1 MLYFTLVPALVLLF
15 AAKCAARPAP
25 ERVRWG
31 LFVPAGLAAFGL
43 PVVMMMVMPVVV
55 WLTGLLA
62 VGLLLWPLVRRRSRS
77 FWPVGIAAV
86 LVAYGIASWSA
97 YLELREENQLRELYP
112 FVSMAARVP
121 EPRGEVQ
128 PAGPSALAWLAKH
141 EEKVRPTFGM
151 QVHSLQR
158 LHTRTTDAFVNSA
171 GFGVARMSGAIR
183 EHDVK
188 PPERPEVPP
197 QPGSPAHW
205 PHGEKFELSP
215 APAREQFAAMHR
227 HGLADFAFP
236 DGWGYRK
243 DRDAVAGF
251 LSHRF
256 SHVPTTETWT
266 VHRIELVGLLK
277 HAEPKVYLS
286 DKLPAM
292 DDLRGAPT
300 RSLDAFET
308 AGLAVIRRGEEG
320 FAAQRPDVVRYLG
333 AIRSAKQCVECHGGH
348 RGDLLGAFAYTLR
361 RE

>member
-1 MLYFTLVPALVLLF
+1 MFYISLVPAAVLMF
-15 AAKCAARPAP
+15 AAKRAAVPAP

-31 LFVPAGLAAFGL
+31 LFVPVGLGAFCL
-43 PVVMMMVMPVVV
+43 PVVMLMFFPVIV
-55 WLTGLLA
+55 WLA
-62 VGLLLWPLVRRRSRS
+62 GLLLGALIAWPLIRRRVPN
-77 FWPVGIAAV
+77 FWPVGITAL

-97 YLELREENQLRELYP
+97 YRDLREENRLREAYP

-121 EPRGEVQ
+121 EPRPE
-128 PAGPSALAWLAKH
+128 PIADERALAWLSKYEDPLAGGSGWR
-141 EEKVRPTFGM
+141 ES
-151 QVHSLQR
+151 SLRR
-158 LHTRTTDAFVNSA
+158 LHARTTEAFVNSD
-171 GFGVARMSGAIR
+171 GFGVARMPGRITES
-183 EHDVK
+183 HLK
-188 PPERPEVPP
+188 PPDRPEVPP

-205 PHGEKFELSP
+205 PHGEAFELSP
-215 APAREQFAAMHR
+215 APTREQFAKMHR
-227 HGLADFAFP
+227 HGLTDFVFD

-243 DRDAVAGF
+243 SRDAVAGF

-256 SHVPTTETWT
+256 SRVPETETWT

-300 RSLDAFET
+300 RAPDAFET
-308 AGLAVIRRGEEG
+308 AGLAAIRKGEEG

-333 AIRSAKQCVECHGGH
+333 AIRSAKQCVECHGGN

-361 RE
+361 R